1 MPGPKPIP
9 ITVTEAQLQALR
21 TLVNK
26 QTEEQ
31 ILVTRAWIILMA
43 HLGHSTRQIA
53 RYRHVSEDS
62 VSRWKARWRECA
74 TTGLGETE
82 VRRWL
87 SDAPKP
93 GKPPTITAEQWCQI
107 MALACENPQDCGR
120 PISHWTVREVADEA
134 IKRGI
139 VDTISQRHLGR
150 FFKRSQSQTASDTLL
165 AHPAAEPRAG
175 SHHPSSLSN
184 L

>member
-93 GKPPTITAEQWCQI
+93 GKPPTI
-107 MALACENPQDCGR
+107 DHR
-120 PISHWTVREVADEA
+120 
-134 IKRGI
+134 
-139 VDTISQRHLGR
+139 
-150 FFKRSQSQTASDTLL
+150 
-165 AHPAAEPRAG
+165 RAMVPDHG
-175 SHHPSSLSN
+175 TGL
-184 L
+184 